1 MVTLKYLEITVT
13 FLKKTL
19 RSKKAGRS
27 RRAVT
32 DEDPRCLDPTCV
44 NSWGKTRGIF
54 YYIISN

>member
-1 MVTLKYLEITVT
+1 MVAFKYLEVTV
-13 FLKKTL
+13 TL

-54 YYIISN
+54 DYIISN